1 MQMLL
6 FFFYVLGLDSYI
18 VANEF
23 HYGLYVVYHLGYFYV
38 KVLYVWWQQ

>member
-6 FFFYVLGLDSYI
+6 YVLGLDSYI
-18 VANEF
+18 VVNEF